1 MYVYIYV
8 YAHVYVYVYVYIY
21 IYTVLVYQV
30 RTQLTWHSLSDIMQY
45 FGSKGDRASRTHSLD
60 LGLIA

>member
-1 MYVYIYV
+1 MYIYV